1 MKTGKTY
8 DVAVIGAGVFGAW
21 TAYHMRQSG
30 AQVIL
35 LDAYGVANSRASSGG
50 ESRIIRMGYGPNEIY
65 TQWSMRSL
73 GLWQDFFRRVEQPL
87 FHRTGILWMAH
98 EQDRYA
104 SETLRTLAKLGVRF
118 ERLSRLELEKRYP
131 QIAFG
136 TVTWGLVEPDSG
148 ALMARQAVQAVVQ
161 ETVKNGADY
170 LPEAVTSPT
179 GSGRLSSVTTQT
191 GQAISAGSFV
201 FACGPWLPKMF
212 PELLEDR
219 IQPTRQEVYFFGPP
233 AGDRRFAPPALPA
246 WFDLG
251 DEVYGVPDLD
261 NRGFKIA
268 LDRRGP
274 AFDPDTGK
282 RVVTPEGL
290 LEVREFLARRF
301 PGLKDAPVLETR
313 VCQYENT
320 SNGDFLI
327 DRHPAFDNVLIVGG
341 GSGHG
346 FKHGPALGEYVA
358 ARVTEGG
365 AVESRFTLAT
375 KGQVRERS
383 II

>member
-170 LPEAVTSPT
+170 LTEAVTSPT